1 MRHAFAIARR
11 ELRSFFV
18 SPIAYVVVTIFAFLS
33 GAFFSNMLV
42 YYVKQSTIA
51 DRQIALVGRS
61 DFQLDVPTMFLGEF
75 FKNESFILLLV
86 LPLLT
91 MGLITDERRKGTLEL
106 LLTSPL
112 RPGELV
118 AGKFLGAMAFLSV
131 MLAPTVPLFVFLA
144 LGGAWEPG
152 VVLASYIGLL
162 ALGGAQIALGLF
174 VSSLCENILISAF
187 GTYGVLL
194 ILHFVDTSATIARS
208 IWVDFINFF
217 SFNFHY
223 LNFTRGVLS
232 LGDVIYFATYMALG
246 LFLTQRSI
254 EAIRFKRS

>member
-11 ELRSFFV
+11 ELRSYFV

-42 YYVKQSTIA
+42 YYIKRSAMADKQM
-51 DRQIALVGRS
+51 QLVGRS
-61 DFQLDVPTMFLGEF
+61 DLQLDVPTMVLSQF
-75 FKNESFILLLV
+75 FNNESFILLLV

-91 MGLITDERRKGTLEL
+91 MGLIADERRKGTLEL
-106 LLTSPL
+106 LLTSPV
-112 RPGELV
+112 RPWELV
-118 AGKFLGAMAFLSV
+118 AGKFFGAMTFLV
-131 MLAPTVPLFVFLA
+131 IMLAPTVPLFAFIA
-144 LGGAWEPG
+144 QGGEWEPG
-152 VVLASYIGLL
+152 MVLASYIGVL

-174 VSSLCENILISAF
+174 VSSMCENILISAF

-194 ILHFVDTSATIARS
+194 ILHFVDTSATLARS

-232 LGDVIYFATYMALG
+232 VRDVVYFATFITLG
-246 LFLTQRSI
+246 LFMTQRSI
-254 EAIRFKRS
+254 EAVRFKRS